1 MHKKKKRSPLN
12 MILTALWLISATGII
27 LFLIIKGDSTL
38 WQRGLPRLFK
48 MFMLVGVAS
57 FIGAVIEYR
66 AWTRFVAFIAL
77 PIMKFGRLPSIS
89 AVSFITALFSQ
100 NAANT
105 LISNSYQEG
114 NMSHRQM
121 FISALCN
128 SFPAMVSHSMRIV
141 FPLLSLI
148 GMAGVWYYSFT
159 FGVGAV
165 MTACFLLI
173 SRILSVR
180 DERENNQATE
190 SENKSEDSVEAAT
203 NIEKRIT
210 ERYSWKEVIKKS
222 FHRTYRT
229 LLRLLYIT
237 TPIYLLV
244 IYMAKHHMFDFW
256 NKITPD
262 SMQHVLTPE
271 MMTVFSARIGGLLNA
286 ASVASEFLNQNKIEI
301 WQIVVAFMIGNIIT
315 NPIRTV
321 RRNLPMTMGIFPKTD
336 GLLIVLILQS
346 LRMITTLVATF
357 LILSFHTG

>member
-1 MHKKKKRSPLN
+1 MHKKKRTLVQ
-12 MILTALWLISATGII
+12 MLLTALWLITAVGII
-27 LFLIIKGDSTL
+27 VFLIINGDPTL

-48 MFMLVGVAS
+48 MFLLVGIAS
-57 FIGAVIEYR
+57 FIGAIIEYR
-66 AWTRFVAFIAL
+66 AWTRFIAFIAL
-77 PIMKFGRLPSIS
+77 PIIKFGRLPSIS

-105 LISNSYQEG
+105 LISNSCQEG

-128 SFPAMVSHSMRIV
+128 SFPAMVSHSLRIL

-159 FGVGAV
+159 FGVGAA
-165 MTACFLLI
+165 MTALFLLI
-173 SRILSVR
+173 SRVLTS
-180 DERENNQATE
+180 REEKHNKQPE
-190 SENKSEDSVEAAT
+190 PENEIEDSTAAST
-203 NIEKRIT
+203 IDKRIAD
-210 ERYSWKEVIKKS
+210 RYSWNEVVKKS
-222 FHRTYRT
+222 FKRTYRT

-237 TPIYLLV
+237 VPIYLLV
-244 IYMAKHHMFDFW
+244 IYMAKNHMFDFW
-256 NKITPD
+256 NKIIPD
-262 SMQHVLTPE
+262 SMQQILTPE
-271 MMTVFSARIGGLLNA
+271 IMTVFSARIGGLLNA
-286 ASVASEFLNQNKIEI
+286 AGIASEFLHQNKIET

-346 LRMITTLVATF
+346 LRMITTLIAIV
-357 LILSFHTG
+357 LILSFHAGS

>member
-1 MHKKKKRSPLN
+1 MHTKKKKTGLQL
-12 MILTALWLISATGII
+12 ILSLAWMLAATGIVV
-27 LFLIIKGDSTL
+27 FLIIKGDSTI
-38 WQRGLPRLFK
+38 WERGVPRLLK
-48 MFMLVGVAS
+48 MFLLVGIAS

-77 PIMKFGRLPSIS
+77 PLMKFGRLPSIS

-105 LISNSYQEG
+105 LISNSFQEG

-165 MTACFLLI
+165 MTVSFLLI
-173 SRILSVR
+173 SRILSIR
-180 DERENNQATE
+180 DEKQNEQVVSEKNSDE
-190 SENKSEDSVEAAT
+190 SIAASK
-203 NIEKRIT
+203 IEQRLT
-210 ERYSWKEVIKKS
+210 DRYSWSEVIKKS
-222 FHRTYRT
+222 TYRTYRT
-229 LLRLLYIT
+229 LFRLLYIT
-237 TPIYLLV
+237 APVYMLV

-286 ASVASEFLNQNKIEI
+286 ASVASEFLQHNKIEI

-315 NPIRTV
+315 NPIRTI

-336 GLLIVLILQS
+336 GFLIVFILQS
-346 LRMITTLVATF
+346 LRMITTLIAIV
-357 LILSFHTG
+357 LILLFHAA